1 MKLKFFQ
8 LNVFVTDMVEIES
21 LQYYFL
27 CRGFVQVTLH
37 DCVIDSVKERA
48 FD

>member
-1 MKLKFFQ
+1 MKLKFFL
-8 LNVFVTDMVEIES
+8 LNGFVTGMVEIES

-37 DCVIDSVKERA
+37 VTLIDSVKERA